1 MILNDIKSF
10 NVILVTNSTSVAY
23 KDYDIEHQK

>member
-23 KDYDIEHQK
+23 KDYDIERQK

>member
-10 NVILVTNSTSVAY
+10 DVILVTNSTSVAY
-23 KDYDIEHQK
+23 KDYDIERQK

>member
-10 NVILVTNSTSVAY
+10 NIILVTNITSVAY
-23 KDYDIEHQK
+23 KDYDIERQK